1 MNAER
6 ELPLFVEPEGPAVY
20 TVSELTDE
28 VRATLEGAFDDEL
41 AVRGEISN
49 FKHHA
54 SRHMYF
60 SLKDDAAVIR
70 CVFFHPANTALRF
83 AAADGLE
90 VVARGRLGVY
100 PPQGSYQLYVSSLAL
115 RGEGGLMAA
124 LERLKKK
131 LAAEGLFDEERK
143 RPLPRFPRRVGVVT
157 SPSGA
162 AFRDVK
168 NVLARRWPGITII
181 LRPTRV
187 QGEGAAADI
196 ARAIADF
203 DEAAAADV
211 LIVGRGGGSLEDL
224 WAFNEEVAVR
234 AVAASRT
241 PTISAV
247 GHEVD
252 WTLADFAADMRA
264 PTPSAAA
271 EIAVP
276 VKEAV
281 AAEVAEMRLA
291 ASASAEA
298 YVSRVREDVA
308 EMKNSYGFRAVPRR
322 VDERLQQVDE
332 TAARASRAARGALAV
347 FRSRYAEASR
357 GFRALSPAATLA
369 RGYNIA
375 TRDGKAVKRA
385 AATAAGDDITL
396 NFADGR
402 RAVKVMADGEAE
414 GA

>member
-1 MNAER
+1 MSAER
-6 ELPLFVEPEGPAVY
+6 ELPLFVEREGPAVY
-20 TVSELTDE
+20 TVSELTE
-28 VRATLEGAFDDEL
+28 GVRAALEGAFDEEL

-60 SLKDDAAVIR
+60 SLKDDAAVLR

-83 AAADGLE
+83 AAEDGLE

-187 QGEGAAADI
+187 QGEGAAADV
-196 ARAIADF
+196 ARAIAEF
-203 DEAAAADV
+203 DEAGAADV

-224 WAFNEEVAVR
+224 WAFNEEAAVR

-252 WTLADFAADMRA
+252 WTLADFAADLRA

-281 AAEVAEMRLA
+281 AAEVAAMRLA
-291 ASASAEA
+291 AAGAAEN
-298 YVSRVREDVA
+298 YFLQTRDDVA
-308 EMKNSYGFRAVPRR
+308 ALKRAYGFRAVRRR
-322 VDERLQQVDE
+322 VDERRQQVDE
-332 TAARASRAARGALAV
+332 TAARASRAVRGAAAV
-347 FRSRYAEASR
+347 FRSRYAEAAR

-369 RGYNIA
+369 RGYNVA

-385 AATAAGDDITL
+385 AAAAAGDDITL

-402 RAVKVMADGEAE
+402 RAVKVMADGEAD

>member
-1 MNAER
+1 VTGER

-60 SLKDDAAVIR
+60 SLKDEGAVLR

-83 AAADGLE
+83 AAEDGLE

-143 RPLPRFPRRVGVVT
+143 RPLPRYPRRVGVVT

-162 AFRDVK
+162 AFRDIR
-168 NVLARRWPGITII
+168 NVLSRRWPGIEII
-181 LRPTRV
+181 LRPARV
-187 QGEGAAADI
+187 QGEGAAADV
-196 ARAIADF
+196 AAAIADF
-203 DEAAAADV
+203 DEAGVADV

-224 WAFNEEVAVR
+224 WA
-234 AVAASRT
+234 
-241 PTISAV
+241 
-247 GHEVD
+247 
-252 WTLADFAADMRA
+252 
-264 PTPSAAA
+264 PSAAA

-276 VKEAV
+276 VKEDV
-281 AAEVAEMRLA
+281 AAEVAEMRLG
-291 ASASAEA
+291 ASASARE
-298 YVSRVREDVA
+298 YVDRLFDDVS
-308 EMKNSYGFRAVPRR
+308 EMKSSYGFRAVPRR
-322 VDERLQQVDE
+322 IDERLQRVDE
-332 TAARASRAARGALAV
+332 TAARAARAARGALAG
-347 FRSRYAEASR
+347 FKSCFAEAAR
-357 GFRALSPAATLA
+357 GFRSLSPAATLA
-369 RGYNIA
+369 RGYNVA

-385 AATAAGDDITL
+385 TAAAAGDDVTL

-402 RAVKVMADGEAE
+402 RAVKVINGEADGA
-414 GA
+414 

>member
-1 MNAER
+1 VNAER
-6 ELPLFVEPEGPAVY
+6 ELPLFVAPEGRGAY
-20 TVSELTDE
+20 TVSELTAE
-28 VRATLEGAFDDEL
+28 VRAALEGAFDDEL

-49 FKHHA
+49 FKHHS

-60 SLKDDAAVIR
+60 SLKDDAAVLR
-70 CVFFHPANTALRF
+70 CVFFHPANAALRF

-90 VVARGRLGVY
+90 VVARGRLDVY

-143 RPLPRFPRRVGVVT
+143 RPLPRYPRRVGVVT
-157 SPSGA
+157 SPTGA
-162 AFRDVK
+162 AFRDIK
-168 NVLARRWPGITII
+168 HVLARRWPGLTII

-187 QGEGAAADI
+187 QGEGAAADV
-196 ARAIADF
+196 ARAVADF
-203 DEAAAADV
+203 DAAGVADV

-224 WAFNEEVAVR
+224 WAFNEEAAVR
-234 AVAASRT
+234 AIAASRT

-252 WTLADFAADMRA
+252 WTLADFAADVRA

-276 VKEAV
+276 VKEEV
-281 AAEVAEMRLA
+281 AAEVAELRRAAAAAADACLASRREEAATLRGAYAFRAAPRRLA
-291 ASASAEA
+291 E
-298 YVSRVREDVA
+298 
-308 EMKNSYGFRAVPRR
+308 RR
-322 VDERLQQVDE
+322 QQVDE
-332 TAARASRAARGALAV
+332 TAARAARAARNALV
-347 FRSRYAEASR
+347 RFRSRYAEAAR

-369 RGYNIA
+369 RGYNVA
-375 TRDGKAVKRA
+375 TRDGRAVKRA
-385 AATAAGDDITL
+385 AAAAPGDALTL

-402 RAVKVMADGEAE
+402 RAVRVTDGEAE

>member
-1 MNAER
+1 VSAGR
-6 ELPLFVEPEGPAVY
+6 ELPLFVEAEGPAVY

-60 SLKDDAAVIR
+60 SLKDEGAVLR

-83 AAADGLE
+83 AAEDGLE

-143 RPLPRFPRRVGVVT
+143 RPLPRYPRRVGVVT

-162 AFRDVK
+162 AFRDIR
-168 NVLARRWPGITII
+168 NVLSRRWPGIEIV

-187 QGEGAAADI
+187 QGEGAAADV
-196 ARAIADF
+196 AAAIADF
-203 DEAAAADV
+203 DEAGVADV

-252 WTLADFAADMRA
+252 WTLADFAADVRA

-271 EIAVP
+271 EIAVR
-276 VKEAV
+276 VKEDV

-291 ASASAEA
+291 ASSSARE
-298 YVSRVREDVA
+298 YVDRLFDDVS
-308 EMKNSYGFRAVPRR
+308 EKKSSYGFRAVPRR
-322 VDERLQQVDE
+322 IDERLQRVDE
-332 TAARASRAARGALAV
+332 TAARASRAARGALAG
-347 FRSRYAEASR
+347 FKSCYAEAAR

-369 RGYNIA
+369 RGYNVA
-375 TRDGKAVKRA
+375 TRDGATVKRA
-385 AATAAGDDITL
+385 AAAAPGDDMTL

-402 RAVKVMADGEAE
+402 RVVKVIDGEA
-414 GA
+414 GSA

>member
-1 MNAER
+1 VNAER
-6 ELPLFVEPEGPAVY
+6 ELPLFVEPEGPAAY

-28 VRATLEGAFDDEL
+28 VRATLEGAFEGEL

-60 SLKDDAAVIR
+60 SLKDDAAVLR

-83 AAADGLE
+83 AAEDGLE

-157 SPSGA
+157 SASGA
-162 AFRDVK
+162 AFRDIK
-168 NVLARRWPGITII
+168 HVLSRRWPGITII

-187 QGEGAAADI
+187 QGEGAAADV
-196 ARAIADF
+196 AAAIADF
-203 DEAAAADV
+203 DEAAVADV

-241 PTISAV
+241 PVISAV

-252 WTLADFAADMRA
+252 WALTDFAADLRA

-276 VKEAV
+276 LKEAV
-281 AAEVAEMRLA
+281 AAEVARMRQA
-291 ASASAEA
+291 AAEA
-298 YVSRVREDVA
+298 AETRLLTMHENVVA
-308 EMKNSYGFRAVPRR
+308 LKGSYGFRAVPRR
-322 VDERLQQVDE
+322 IDERLQRVDE
-332 TAARASRAARGALAV
+332 TAARATRAARGALAG
-347 FRSRYAEASR
+347 FRSYYAEAAR

-369 RGYNIA
+369 RGYNVA
-375 TRDGKAVKRA
+375 TRDGRAVKRA
-385 AATAAGDDITL
+385 AEAGAGDDLTL
-396 NFADGR
+396 HFADGR
-402 RAVKVMADGEAE
+402 RAVKVTADGEAE